1 MPRRDVGST
10 ARGYRKHPGMIAW
23 LFHRITGIILVL
35 YFMVHMLGSSASI
48 DFFSNIAR
56 NIYVESFIVVMFAW
70 HAANGLRIIFMEF
83 FRAAERS
90 CFKKSLAIF
99 SLLALL
105 IAFVGLYY
113 AKVHIDKEAA
123 KAKAAEAEKSA
134 AIESV
139 ITHKDLMAYN
149 TAVTPFVVETAKG
162 E

>member
-35 YFMVHMLGSSASI
+35 YFMVHMLGSSAGI
-48 DFFSNIAR
+48 EFFGAIAR
-56 NIYVESFIVVMFAW
+56 NIYVQAAIIIMFAW

-90 CFKKSLAIF
+90 CFKKALAIF
-99 SLLALL
+99 SVLALI
-105 IAFVGLYY
+105 IALVGLYY
-113 AKVHIDKEAA
+113 VKVYLDNEAA
-123 KAKAAEAEKSA
+123 AESEA

-139 ITHKDLMAYN
+139 ITNKDLVAFN